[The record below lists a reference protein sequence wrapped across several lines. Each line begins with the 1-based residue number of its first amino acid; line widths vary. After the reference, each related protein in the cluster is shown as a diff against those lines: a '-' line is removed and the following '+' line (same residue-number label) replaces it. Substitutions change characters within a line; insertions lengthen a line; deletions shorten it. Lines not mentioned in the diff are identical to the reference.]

1 MQKVRRVQRVRR
13 VRRVQRKSENILIDF
28 VIPKKFVNR
37 LLIYVVFPVYAYII
51 FIKISFILKVNR
63 NRDNQFKMF
72 VGI

>member
-1 MQKVRRVQRVRR
+1 MQRVQ
-13 VRRVQRKSENILIDF
+13 RVQRKSENILINF
-28 VIPKKFVNR
+28 NVIPKKFVNR
-37 LLIYVVFPVYAYII
+37 LLIYVVFPVDVYII

>member
-1 MQKVRRVQRVRR
+1 MERVQRV
-13 VRRVQRKSENILIDF
+13 QTKSENILINF
-28 VIPKKFVNR
+28 NVIPKKFVNR
-37 LLIYVVFPVYAYII
+37 LLIYVVFPVDAYII